1 MSKRFPGSCLLVLVT
16 AAASIGC
23 AAQKNEPGLFGGQGA
38 QVGSANEKPLPE
50 GAGDPAALGP
60 CGKMSPASDAT
71 LIDDF
76 EDGDGHVFKAF
87 ERDGYWFSANDKTD
101 GSTQS
106 PSGNFMAEKL
116 PEAEASKDNHYGA
129 HLAASGQKDWVTWG
143 TELKWTREGLRCPL
157 NVSGFAGMRFRAKGP
172 GRVHVTLGVP
182 EVTPKDGGGTCTD
195 RCYDAHGK
203 WFDLSPTWD
212 SYELRWEKLQQGG
225 WGVEARFT
233 PERIVNLHF
242 SADVKTLPIDFWVD
256 DIELIPKTPAAATA
270 AR

>member
-1 MSKRFPGSCLLVLVT
+1 MSKPFSWCLLLLV
-16 AAASIGC
+16 AASVGC

-60 CGKMSPASDAT
+60 CGKMSPASDAA

-76 EDGDGHVFKAF
+76 EDGDGHMFKAF
-87 ERDGYWFSANDKTD
+87 ERDGYWFGANDKTE
-101 GSTQS
+101 GSTQT
-106 PSGNFMAEKL
+106 PSGTFMAEKL
-116 PEAEASKDNHYGA
+116 PEAEGNKDNRYAA
-129 HLAASGQKDWVTWG
+129 HLTAAGQKDWVTWG
-143 TELKWTREGLRCPL
+143 TELKWTRDGLRCPL
-157 NVSGFAGMRFRAKGP
+157 NVSGFAGVRFRAKGP
-172 GRVHVTLGVP
+172 GRVRVTLAVP
-182 EVTPKDGGGTCTD
+182 EVTPKEGGGTCTD

-225 WGVEARFT
+225 WGAEARFN
-233 PERIVNLHF
+233 PERIVNIHL
-242 SADVKTLPIDFWVD
+242 SPDVKTLPIDFWVD
-256 DIELIPKTPAAATA
+256 DIELIPKTPSATTA